1 MVLLL
6 SFVFKLE
13 LVICAPETFYIY
25 EDGTAFYCLGDG
37 HVTVRHALTIFATVR
52 DGNGSVE
59 KLHPYLWVKFQTRN
73 R

>member
-13 LVICAPETFYIY
+13 LVICTPETFYIY

-37 HVTVRHALTIFATVR
+37 HVTMRHALTISMGEISNLQSLGF
-52 DGNGSVE
+52 GCLSG
-59 KLHPYLWVKFQTRN
+59 L
-73 R
+73 